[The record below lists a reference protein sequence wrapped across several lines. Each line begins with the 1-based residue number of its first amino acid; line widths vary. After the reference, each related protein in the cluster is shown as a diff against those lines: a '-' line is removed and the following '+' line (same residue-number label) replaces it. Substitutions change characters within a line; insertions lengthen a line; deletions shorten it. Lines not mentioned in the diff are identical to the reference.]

1 MEIKLD
7 EIDYKILD
15 ELQNDAHIKKNLL
28 AEKVG
33 LSLPSTIDRVLR
45 LETHGYIT
53 SYTTVLNYKKLKYD
67 ITCFIFVRS
76 DSSKNYPQ
84 IIQSALKEKEVLECH
99 SVTGEGSHILKIRT
113 QNTTT
118 LEKLLAKIQA
128 WPGVTAT
135 RSSIVLSSP
144 KETTNIYLNNKS

>member
-1 MEIKLD
+1 MS
-7 EIDYKILD
+7 
-15 ELQNDAHIKKNLL
+15 ELQKDAHIKKNLL

-53 SYTTVLNYKKLKYD
+53 TYTTVLNHKKLKYD
-67 ITCFIFVRS
+67 ITCFISVRS
-76 DSSKNYPQ
+76 ESSKHFNS
-84 IIQSALKEKEVLECH
+84 IISHALKEKEVLECH

-113 QNTTT
+113 HNTTT
-118 LEKLLAKIQA
+118 LEQLLARIQA

-135 RSSIVLSSP
+135 TSSIVLSTH
-144 KETTNIYLNNKS
+144 KETTSIYLNNKAQ